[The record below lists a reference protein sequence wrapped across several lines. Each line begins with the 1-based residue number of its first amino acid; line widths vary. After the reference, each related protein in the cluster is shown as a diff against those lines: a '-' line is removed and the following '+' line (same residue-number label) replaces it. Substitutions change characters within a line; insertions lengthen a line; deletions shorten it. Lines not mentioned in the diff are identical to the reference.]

1 MIFKTTNQGKN
12 EERTA
17 EYRDKWDTE
26 RTLKVLIG
34 KESPLIFDVGANNG
48 SSIHDF
54 KAWWPKSDI
63 HCFEPQQECYQ
74 DLLEAAESYKTFGS
88 VKINS
93 FAVGS
98 TPTENAIFYTHDI
111 NTGISGFNKININSK
126 DSINL
131 QKLDETGGDA
141 KEAYAGTLNHDRK
154 VEVIRLDDYVESID
168 PNLHIDFLKI
178 DTQGFEP
185 EVLEGLG
192 DKLANVD
199 IILTELMFYDFYER
213 SLSFSDIEKFLLK
226 YNFTLYDISHI
237 SKNPMN
243 GRTDWIDVIYV
254 NNRILNT

>member
-1 MIFKTTNQGKN
+1 MMFKTTNHGKN

-26 RTLKVLIG
+26 RTLKALIG

-54 KAWWPKSDI
+54 KAWWPKSNI
-63 HCFEPQQECYQ
+63 HCFEPQKECYQ
-74 DLLEAAESYKTFGS
+74 DLVDAAEAYKTLGS
-88 VKINS
+88 VRINS
-93 FAVGS
+93 FAVGNI
-98 TPTENAIFYTHDI
+98 PCKNAIFFSHDI
-111 NTGISGFNKININSK
+111 NSGISGFNKINIDSK

-131 QKLDETGGDA
+131 KELGETGGDA

-168 PNLHIDFLKI
+168 PSLHIDFLKI

-185 EVLEGLG
+185 EVLDGLG

-199 IILTELMFYDFYER
+199 VVLTELMFYDFYER

-254 NNRILNT
+254 NNRLLNT

>member
-1 MIFKTTNQGKN
+1 MIFKTTHQGKN

-17 EYRDKWDTE
+17 EYNEKWDTE
-26 RTLKVLIG
+26 KTLKVLID

-63 HCFEPQQECYQ
+63 HCFEPQKECYQ
-74 DLLEAAESYKTFGS
+74 DLVDTAEEYKTLGS

-93 FAVGS
+93 FAVGNVPS
-98 TPTENAIFYTHDI
+98 KNAIFYSHDEHSA
-111 NTGISGFNKININSK
+111 ISGFNRINIDSK

-131 QKLDETGGDA
+131 KALDEAGEDA
-141 KEAYAGTLNHDRK
+141 KEAYADTLNHHRK

-168 PNLHIDFLKI
+168 PNLRIDFLKI

-185 EVLEGLG
+185 EVLDGLG
-192 DKLANVD
+192 HKLANVD
-199 IILTELMFYDFYER
+199 VVLTELMFYDFYER

-226 YNFTLYDISHI
+226 YKFTLYDISHI

-254 NNRILNT
+254 NNRLLKT